1 MGQVLSTTFDKSN
14 DSDAIYL
21 ARAAQIV
28 RRDMFDK
35 LFSFE
40 GSFELNCHKKSVPST
55 LITLTRLLLEGP
67 NIARQ
72 TDSPVHSEALTI
84 AQLIRHNS
92 IKHQRRKSPSTT
104 IRHGQTRKHLCHFT

>member
-1 MGQVLSTTFDKSN
+1 MGRVLSTTFDKSN
-14 DSDAIYL
+14 DSDAICL

-40 GSFELNCHKKSVPST
+40 GSFELNCQEKSVPTT

-72 TDSPVHSEALTI
+72 TDSPVRSEVL
-84 AQLIRHNS
+84 QLLSLLDITSSS
-92 IKHQRRKSPSTT
+92 INHANHHLLQYVMVK
-104 IRHGQTRKHLCHFT
+104 TRKHLCHFT